1 MREEKSM
8 MCLLKTLDLKVRS
21 LILLW
26 EMTDIADFVLC
37 VVSIVIATIT
47 HPLLILK
54 SLIPYLAL
62 LVSFALFIFWNDG
75 VVLGDKQNHVATL
88 HLPQLLYLFPFIL
101 FFSWPL
107 VLPTCFSIFHAV
119 TRPFFYIYKGVPS
132 TYTPEALDKLKMKI
146 IYTNTAVYIAL
157 VAILVIVSKN
167 TIIHP
172 FTLADNRHY
181 VFYIFR
187 YSILRHRYIRELL
200 APIYLISIV
209 LCYFTLAG
217 PPSISPPTAPAS
229 GPNTPSTSTSE
240 TKSKSKTATMIG
252 ATPSRPAPKSQAM
265 VEEGGI
271 KTSFPFIFLLS
282 TSLCLITAP
291 LVEPRYFILPWII
304 WRLHLPSPAN
314 GPSSFSS
321 KANLRKG
328 KKESGVKAR
337 AWLKKGFG
345 KAGKEVQGNWSLWVE
360 TAWFLGINAGTG
372 YVFLYWGFEWVQ
384 EPGRVQRFMW

>member
-8 MCLLKTLDLKVRS
+8 MCLSETLDLKVRS

-37 VVSIVIATIT
+37 VVSIAVATIT

-62 LVSFALFIFWNDG
+62 LISFALFIFWNGG

-107 VLPTCFSIFHAV
+107 ILPTCISVFQAV
-119 TRPFFYIYKGVPS
+119 TRPFFYVYKGFPS
-132 TYTPEALDKLKMKI
+132 TPTPEALDKLKLKI

-187 YSILRHRYIRELL
+187 YSILRNRYIRELL
-200 APIYLISIV
+200 APVYLISMI
-209 LCYFTLAG
+209 LCYFTLAD
-217 PPSISPPTAPAS
+217 PPSISPSAAPTAPAS
-229 GPNTPSTSTSE
+229 VPNTSSTSTSE
-240 TKSKSKTATMIG
+240 TKSNSKTATMIG
-252 ATPSRPAPKSQAM
+252 VSTSRPAPKSQA
-265 VEEGGI
+265 VVEGGI

-304 WRLHLPSPAN
+304 WRLHLPSPSPRA
-314 GPSSFSS
+314 SVSS

-328 KKESGVKAR
+328 KKESGVQ

-345 KAGKEVQGNWSLWVE
+345 KGSKEVRGNRGLWVE